1 MKQPAIACATRPAG
15 VLAMLA
21 ACAACAPAAAFEM
34 TVFDAPGTPRIAVE
48 LTPAPRGGAARSE
61 ERAPV
66 VAAPAPAAMQ
76 PVAPVGAASRIDA
89 DFLRPGEAHAVA
101 AAGAGGSHRFAAEL
115 RRDDLRWSI
124 TPLSGAPSP
133 VSELHWED
141 IGSAGLSWQGD
152 WPLAARWRL
161 EGELGFA
168 GRLTGSV
175 RDSDYDES
183 GRQAEFS
190 RSVSSTEGSSLG
202 ALLAGL
208 GWLAAGDGR
217 GATLHLGGGL
227 ALHRQVLKIAR
238 AEQQVST
245 ASTQFPELEMPP
257 VGTSFDANSNYRLE
271 WAGPYLG
278 LALRWPLA
286 GGVVLGARYRFERLR
301 LKGEGEWSLREDLAQ
316 PVSFT
321 QRAWGRVH
329 AAELNLAWPLSARS
343 SIDIGVRH
351 VDGRSNGGDHDMR
364 WADDG
369 GVGLGTTMRLDEL
382 RWRSTAVQLGYRLDF

>member
-1 MKQPAIACATRPAG
+1 MKQQAIACATRPAG

-76 PVAPVGAASRIDA
+76 PAAPVGAASRIDA

-152 WPLAARWRL
+152 WPLAAR
-161 EGELGFA
+161 
-168 GRLTGSV
+168 
-175 RDSDYDES
+175 
-183 GRQAEFS
+183 
-190 RSVSSTEGSSLG
+190 
-202 ALLAGL
+202 
-208 GWLAAGDGR
+208 
-217 GATLHLGGGL
+217 
-227 ALHRQVLKIAR
+227 
-238 AEQQVST
+238 
-245 ASTQFPELEMPP
+245 
-257 VGTSFDANSNYRLE
+257 
-271 WAGPYLG
+271 
-278 LALRWPLA
+278 
-286 GGVVLGARYRFERLR
+286 
-301 LKGEGEWSLREDLAQ
+301 
-316 PVSFT
+316 
-321 QRAWGRVH
+321 
-329 AAELNLAWPLSARS
+329 
-343 SIDIGVRH
+343 
-351 VDGRSNGGDHDMR
+351 
-364 WADDG
+364 
-369 GVGLGTTMRLDEL
+369 
-382 RWRSTAVQLGYRLDF
+382 